1 METTI
6 NKQLI
11 DYIVI
16 GGTAISLASFCFI
29 IALVI
34 KFRALKIKKHVEFN
48 KMQGIFITE
57 LKQQEL
63 ENKKKAI
70 TRRAYTEKHLSYI
83 VDLMSMVDS
92 HKLVNL
98 EEYEKW
104 EMDLIYTYETIN
116 LEMKSFSL
124 QFYAE
129 NRTDLRF
136 NEVVNNYVKLINE
149 TNKQVIAPAVVNLDQ
164 IISQQTLLVITK
176 IIDIISNHHIDYA
189 TISPNE
195 VVLKVSDKEVLSRL
209 QALAIY
215 YNLELEEVNNKV
227 SIYLENSLVVAI

>member
-1 METTI
+1 MDLSI
-6 NKQLI
+6 SNAVSLVFI
-11 DYIVI
+11 S
-16 GGTAISLASFCFI
+16 GTAICLLLFAFMMILSF
-29 IALVI
+29 
-34 KFRALKIKKHVEFN
+34 KTNSYKIKQN
-48 KMQGIFITE
+48 KKYNDLLLLFITE
-57 LKQQEL
+57 QKQQEL

-70 TRRAYTEKHLSYI
+70 TRRTYTEKHLSYI

-149 TNKQVIAPAVVNLDQ
+149 TNKHVIAPAVVNLDQ

-227 SIYLENSLVVAI
+227 SIYLTHAMIEAV